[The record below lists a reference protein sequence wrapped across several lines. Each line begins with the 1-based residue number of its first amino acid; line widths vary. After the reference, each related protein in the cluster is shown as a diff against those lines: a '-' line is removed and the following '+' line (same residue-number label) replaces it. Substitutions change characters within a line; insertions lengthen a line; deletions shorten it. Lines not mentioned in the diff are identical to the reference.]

1 MIYVSAVTV
10 NKILIILP
18 TAMLKITSSTPF
30 SSGKNGLSKNGTVLV
45 VPYPFNKLSLQ
56 ELTCASVQRQ
66 SSWGFS
72 YLFISILNFNKNYLW
87 KHKVAWR
94 ENKF

>member
-1 MIYVSAVTV
+1 MHWTHESDAIYHSAPMIYVSAVTV

-18 TAMLKITSSTPF
+18 TAMLKITSSSPF

-66 SSWGFS
+66 SS
-72 YLFISILNFNKNYLW
+72 
-87 KHKVAWR
+87 
-94 ENKF
+94 